1 MFQAEINTKKLDD
14 DDNPLSVNE
23 IESRLWLGNVTA
35 ASNLNFIKENNISH
49 ILTVESFSLPTY
61 LSSNSNGK
69 SIAPLLI
76 IISTMF
82 YLSVIIKH
90 VQIADMTRE
99 NILQH
104 FPICIE
110 FLNNALKDPN
120 GKNGVLVH
128 CYYGV
133 SRSATIV
140 IAYLMKK
147 YNLSYQKAFER

>member
-1 MFQAEINTKKLDD
+1 MFQAEINTKKIDE

-23 IESRLWLGNVTA
+23 IESRLYLGNVTA
-35 ASNLNFIKENNISH
+35 ASNLNFLKAKNISH
-49 ILTVESFSLPTY
+49 ILTIESFALPTY
-61 LSSNSNGK
+61 VSSNTN
-69 SIAPLLI
+69 
-76 IISTMF
+76 
-82 YLSVIIKH
+82 VIIKH

-99 NILQH
+99 NILQF
-104 FPICIE
+104 FPTCLE
-110 FLNNALKDPN
+110 FIDNALKDPD

-147 YNLSYQKAFER
+147 YNLSYQKAFEK

>member
-76 IISTMF
+76 IIFLRCFTFQSSSNTF
-82 YLSVIIKH
+82 KL
-90 VQIADMTRE
+90 QI
-99 NILQH
+99 
-104 FPICIE
+104 
-110 FLNNALKDPN
+110 
-120 GKNGVLVH
+120 
-128 CYYGV
+128 
-133 SRSATIV
+133 
-140 IAYLMKK
+140 
-147 YNLSYQKAFER
+147 